1 MFVVRKEAGT
11 DPAKDSMH
19 RACRRGQ
26 GLPSDLPKDSLCLHL
41 VVIDCKF
48 VVRAVFGMTLPKTAC
63 PGHAIEL
70 DAHLPKVTEIRLHA
84 SHGTQECS
92 ASFQACVGLCFRRVV
107 TQRGRLPSL
116 IFCLEISTCVACSR
130 CNQVLCFPSLFS
142 LAPPTPHH
150 KAKGGCWD
158 LLWCTYSCWIFS
170 LCCWHLLWATY
181 SFGSSACVAEICCEP
196 RTAFRSSACV
206 AEICCEPRTALDLQ
220 PVMLPSCLLSFF
232 FRPFE
237 SSRS

>member
-1 MFVVRKEAGT
+1 MLWNTQSYLFLGRELISCKLSEWCVWLFHMWNKKKGALIKPWPPREVFQN
-11 DPAKDSMH
+11 H
-19 RACRRGQ
+19 
-26 GLPSDLPKDSLCLHL
+26 LC
-41 VVIDCKF
+41 VAQF
-48 VVRAVFGMTLPKTAC
+48 
-63 PGHAIEL
+63 
-70 DAHLPKVTEIRLHA
+70 HLPKVTEIRLHA
-84 SHGTQECS
+84 SHRTQECS

-107 TQRGRLPSL
+107 TQRGRSPSL

-142 LAPPTPHH
+142 LAPPHPPTTRQ
-150 KAKGGCWD
+150 KGGAE
-158 LLWCTYSCWIFS
+158 I
-170 LCCWHLLWATY
+170 CCDARTAV
-181 SFGSSACVAEICCEP
+181 GSSACVAEICCEP
-196 RTAFRSSACV
+196 HTAFRSSARVAEICCEPLTAFRSSACV